1 MKKNILAAIATLT
14 LATAL
19 TTVNVSCAN
28 SGNKSGKKE
37 TPSATFHSSENFFAL
52 SAASGVSF
60 LDGAASMNQAAAG
73 VSFLKGAAVM
83 NHTAAAIDTLSVE
96 TPATRPSEFTDEDV
110 KEINNTLVMFDSI
123 VGSDLS
129 AKTDKNDGTDEK
141 YSVYEYKMTI
151 SFGGKNAVMYYNETD
166 LRTET
171 DHDDEETETGTETET
186 ETETEA
192 TLEGVLVSDEY
203 EYSATGMRKEETSAD
218 ETEYELELIVK
229 KSETTFVKFSYGT
242 ETESTERETEY
253 KCEIYENGKKIQK
266 TKIEFEEENG
276 QTEIKFKL
284 EKNGNFE
291 GAEYKIVKR
300 SDNKYDIRREQNGK
314 KTYILAEKTEQGYK
328 FTYSNG
334 FSEIP
339 DENAKIQPVNI

>member
-28 SGNKSGKKE
+28 NGNKSGKKE

-60 LDGAASMNQAAAG
+60 LDGADTMQQTA
-73 VSFLKGAAVM
+73 
-83 NHTAAAIDTLSVE
+83 TAAIALLSVE

-141 YSVYEYKMTI
+141 YALYEYKMTI

-166 LRTET
+166 LKTET
-171 DHDDEETETGTETET
+171 DHDEEEPEEETE
-186 ETETEA
+186 A
-192 TLEGVLVSDEY
+192 KLEGVLVSDEY
-203 EYSATGMRKEETSAD
+203 EYSTTGMRKEETSAD

-242 ETESTERETEY
+242 ETENTERETEY

-266 TKIEFEEENG
+266 TKIEFEEEDG

-300 SDNKYDIRREQNGK
+300 SGNKYDIRREQNGK

-339 DENAKIQPVNI
+339 DENAKIQPVNV

>member
-28 SGNKSGKKE
+28 NGNKSGKKE
-37 TPSATFHSSENFFAL
+37 TPSATFNSSENFFAL

-60 LDGAASMNQAAAG
+60 LDGADTMKQTA
-73 VSFLKGAAVM
+73 
-83 NHTAAAIDTLSVE
+83 TAAIALLSVE
-96 TPATRPSEFTDEDV
+96 TPSARPSEFTDEDV

-129 AKTDKNDGTDEK
+129 AKTDKNDGADEK
-141 YSVYEYKMTI
+141 YALYEYKMTI

-166 LRTET
+166 LRTGT
-171 DHDDEETETGTETET
+171 DHDEEET

-192 TLEGVLVSDEY
+192 KLEGVLVSDEY
-203 EYSATGMRKEETSAD
+203 EYSTTGMRKEETSAD

-242 ETESTERETEY
+242 ETENTERETEY

-266 TKIEFEEENG
+266 TKIEFEEEDG

-300 SDNKYDIRREQNGK
+300 SGNKYDIRREQNGK

>member
-28 SGNKSGKKE
+28 NGNKSGKKE

-60 LDGAASMNQAAAG
+60 LDGADTMKQTA
-73 VSFLKGAAVM
+73 
-83 NHTAAAIDTLSVE
+83 TAAIALLSVE
-96 TPATRPSEFTDEDV
+96 TPAARPSEFTDEDV

-166 LRTET
+166 LKTET
-171 DHDDEETETGTETET
+171 DHDEEET

-284 EKNGNFE
+284 EKNGNFD

-339 DENAKIQPVNI
+339 DENAIIQPVNV

>member
-60 LDGAASMNQAAAG
+60 LDGADTMKQTA
-73 VSFLKGAAVM
+73 
-83 NHTAAAIDTLSVE
+83 TAAIALLSVE
-96 TPATRPSEFTDEDV
+96 TPSSRPSEFTDEDV

-129 AKTDKNDGTDEK
+129 AKTDKNDATDEK
-141 YSVYEYKMTI
+141 YALYEYKMTI

-166 LRTET
+166 LKTET
-171 DHDDEETETGTETET
+171 DHDDEDTETGTETET

-203 EYSATGMRKEETSAD
+203 EYSTTGMRKEETSTD

-242 ETESTERETEY
+242 ETENAERETEY

-300 SDNKYDIRREQNGK
+300 SGNKYDIRREQNGK

>member
-28 SGNKSGKKE
+28 NGNKSGKKE

-60 LDGAASMNQAAAG
+60 LDGADTMKQTAAG

-83 NHTAAAIDTLSVE
+83 NHTAAAIATLSVE

-141 YSVYEYKMTI
+141 YALYEYKMTI

-166 LRTET
+166 LKTET
-171 DHDDEETETGTETET
+171 DHDDEDTETGT

-203 EYSATGMRKEETSAD
+203 EYSTTGMRKEETSTD

-242 ETESTERETEY
+242 ETENAERETEY

-284 EKNGNFE
+284 EKNGNFD

>member
-60 LDGAASMNQAAAG
+60 LDGADTIKQAAAG

-96 TPATRPSEFTDEDV
+96 TPSARPSEFTDEDV

-123 VGSDLS
+123 VGSELS
-129 AKTDKNDGTDEK
+129 AKTDKNDGTVEK
-141 YSVYEYKMTI
+141 YALYEYKMTI

-171 DHDDEETETGTETET
+171 DHDEEET

-192 TLEGVLVSDEY
+192 RLEGVLVSDEY

-242 ETESTERETEY
+242 ETENTERETEY

-300 SDNKYDIRREQNGK
+300 SGNKYDIRREQNGK

>member
-28 SGNKSGKKE
+28 NGNTSGKKE

-60 LDGAASMNQAAAG
+60 LDGADTMKQTA
-73 VSFLKGAAVM
+73 
-83 NHTAAAIDTLSVE
+83 TAAIALLSVE
-96 TPATRPSEFTDEDV
+96 TPAARPSEFTDEDV

-166 LRTET
+166 LKTET
-171 DHDDEETETGTETET
+171 DHDEEET

-284 EKNGNFE
+284 EKNGNFD

-339 DENAKIQPVNI
+339 DENAIIQPVNV

>member
-28 SGNKSGKKE
+28 NGNTSGKKE
-37 TPSATFHSSENFFAL
+37 TPSATFHSSESFFAL

-96 TPATRPSEFTDEDV
+96 TPSARPSEFTDEDV

-129 AKTDKNDGTDEK
+129 AKTDKNDATDEK

-166 LRTET
+166 LKTET
-171 DHDDEETETGTETET
+171 DHDEEET

-192 TLEGVLVSDEY
+192 RLEGVLVSDEY

-284 EKNGNFE
+284 EKNGNFD

-339 DENAKIQPVNI
+339 DENAIIQPVNV

>member
-28 SGNKSGKKE
+28 NGNKSGKKE

-73 VSFLKGAAVM
+73 VGFLKGAAVM

-96 TPATRPSEFTDEDV
+96 TPSARPSEFTDEDV

-141 YSVYEYKMTI
+141 YALYEYKMTI

-166 LRTET
+166 LKTET
-171 DHDDEETETGTETET
+171 DHDDEDTETGT

-203 EYSATGMRKEETSAD
+203 EYSTTGMRKEETSTD

-242 ETESTERETEY
+242 ETENTERETEY

-284 EKNGNFE
+284 EKNGNFD

-339 DENAKIQPVNI
+339 DENAIIQPVNI

>member
-28 SGNKSGKKE
+28 NGNKSGKKE
-37 TPSATFHSSENFFAL
+37 TPSATFNSSENFFAL

-60 LDGAASMNQAAAG
+60 LDGADTMKQTA
-73 VSFLKGAAVM
+73 
-83 NHTAAAIDTLSVE
+83 TAAIALLSVE
-96 TPATRPSEFTDEDV
+96 TPSARPSEFTDEDV

-141 YSVYEYKMTI
+141 YALYEYKMTI

-171 DHDDEETETGTETET
+171 DHDEEETEDDEEEETE
-186 ETETEA
+186 EETEA
-192 TLEGVLVSDEY
+192 RLEGVLVSDEY
-203 EYSATGMRKEETSAD
+203 EYSTTGMRKEETSAD

-242 ETESTERETEY
+242 ETENTERETEY

-266 TKIEFEEENG
+266 TKIEFEEEDG

-300 SDNKYDIRREQNGK
+300 SGNKYDIRREQNGK

>member
-1 MKKNILAAIATLT
+1 MKKNILAAIATLS

-28 SGNKSGKKE
+28 NGNKSGKKE

-60 LDGAASMNQAAAG
+60 LDGADTMKQTA
-73 VSFLKGAAVM
+73 
-83 NHTAAAIDTLSVE
+83 TAAIALLSVE
-96 TPATRPSEFTDEDV
+96 TPSARPSEFTDEDV

-129 AKTDKNDGTDEK
+129 AKTDKNDGTVEK
-141 YSVYEYKMTI
+141 YALYEYKMTI

-171 DHDDEETETGTETET
+171 DHDEEEPEEETEE
-186 ETETEA
+186 ETEA
-192 TLEGVLVSDEY
+192 RLEGVLVSDEY
-203 EYSATGMRKEETSAD
+203 EYSTTGMRKEETSAD

-242 ETESTERETEY
+242 ETENTERETEY

-300 SDNKYDIRREQNGK
+300 SGNKYDIRREQNGK

>member
-28 SGNKSGKKE
+28 NGNKSGKKE
-37 TPSATFHSSENFFAL
+37 TPSATFNSSESFFAL

-60 LDGAASMNQAAAG
+60 LDGADTMKQTT
-73 VSFLKGAAVM
+73 
-83 NHTAAAIDTLSVE
+83 TAAIALLSVE
-96 TPATRPSEFTDEDV
+96 TPSTRPSEFTDEDV

-129 AKTDKNDGTDEK
+129 AKTDKNDGADEK
-141 YSVYEYKMTI
+141 YAIYEYKMTI

-171 DHDDEETETGTETET
+171 DQDEEET

-203 EYSATGMRKEETSAD
+203 VYSATGMRKEETSAD

-242 ETESTERETEY
+242 ETENTERETEY

-284 EKNGNFE
+284 EKNGNFD

>member
-28 SGNKSGKKE
+28 NGNTSGKKE
-37 TPSATFHSSENFFAL
+37 TPSATFNSSENFFAL

-60 LDGAASMNQAAAG
+60 LDGADTMKQTA
-73 VSFLKGAAVM
+73 
-83 NHTAAAIDTLSVE
+83 TAAIALLSVE
-96 TPATRPSEFTDEDV
+96 TPSARPSEFTDEDV

-123 VGSDLS
+123 VGNDLS

-141 YSVYEYKMTI
+141 YAIYEYKMTI

-171 DHDDEETETGTETET
+171 DHDEEETEE
-186 ETETEA
+186 ETEA
-192 TLEGVLVSDEY
+192 KLEGVLVSDEY
-203 EYSATGMRKEETSAD
+203 VYSATGMRKEETSAD

-242 ETESTERETEY
+242 ETENTERETEY

-266 TKIEFEEENG
+266 TKIEFEEEDG

-300 SDNKYDIRREQNGK
+300 SGNKYDIRREQNGK

>member
-28 SGNKSGKKE
+28 NGNKSGKKE

-60 LDGAASMNQAAAG
+60 LDGADTMKQTA
-73 VSFLKGAAVM
+73 
-83 NHTAAAIDTLSVE
+83 TAAIALLSVE
-96 TPATRPSEFTDEDV
+96 TPSARPSEFTDEDV

-141 YSVYEYKMTI
+141 YALYEYKMTI

-171 DHDDEETETGTETET
+171 DHDEEET

-192 TLEGVLVSDEY
+192 RLEGVLVSDEY
-203 EYSATGMRKEETSAD
+203 EYSTTGMRKEETSAD

-242 ETESTERETEY
+242 ETENTERETEY

-266 TKIEFEEENG
+266 TKIEFEEEDG

-300 SDNKYDIRREQNGK
+300 SGNKYDIRREQNGK

-339 DENAKIQPVNI
+339 DDNAKIQPVNI

>member
-28 SGNKSGKKE
+28 NGNKSGKKE

-129 AKTDKNDGTDEK
+129 AKTDKNDATDEK

-166 LRTET
+166 LKTET
-171 DHDDEETETGTETET
+171 DHDEEET

-192 TLEGVLVSDEY
+192 RLEGVLVSDEY
-203 EYSATGMRKEETSAD
+203 EYSTTGMRKEETSAD

-242 ETESTERETEY
+242 ETENTERETEY

-266 TKIEFEEENG
+266 TKIEFEEEDG

-284 EKNGNFE
+284 EKNGNFD

-300 SDNKYDIRREQNGK
+300 SGNKYDIRREQNGK

>member
-60 LDGAASMNQAAAG
+60 LDGADTIKQAAAG

-96 TPATRPSEFTDEDV
+96 TPSARPSEFTDEDV

-141 YSVYEYKMTI
+141 YALYEYKMTI

-166 LRTET
+166 LKTET
-171 DHDDEETETGTETET
+171 DHDEEEPEEEPEEETEE
-186 ETETEA
+186 ETEA
-192 TLEGVLVSDEY
+192 KLEGVLVSDEY

-229 KSETTFVKFSYGT
+229 KSDTTYVKFSYET
-242 ETESTERETEY
+242 ETENDESETEY
-253 KCEIYENGKKIQK
+253 KCEIYENGKEVQK
-266 TKIEFEEENG
+266 SKIEFEEENG
-276 QTEIKFKL
+276 QTEICFKL
-284 EKNGNFE
+284 ETGGKFD

-300 SDNKYDIRREQNGK
+300 SANKYDIRREQNGK

-339 DENAKIQPVNI
+339 DENAETPEANA

>member
-60 LDGAASMNQAAAG
+60 LDGADTMKQTA
-73 VSFLKGAAVM
+73 
-83 NHTAAAIDTLSVE
+83 TAAIALLSVE
-96 TPATRPSEFTDEDV
+96 TPAARPSEFTDEDV

-141 YSVYEYKMTI
+141 YALYEYKMTI

-166 LRTET
+166 LKTET
-171 DHDDEETETGTETET
+171 DHDDEDTETGTETET

-203 EYSATGMRKEETSAD
+203 EYSTTGMRKEETSTD

-242 ETESTERETEY
+242 ETENTERETEY

-284 EKNGNFE
+284 EKNGKFD

-339 DENAKIQPVNI
+339 EENAKIQPVNI

>member
-1 MKKNILAAIATLT
+1 MKKNLLAAIATLT

-28 SGNKSGKKE
+28 NGNKSGKKE

-60 LDGAASMNQAAAG
+60 LDGADTMKQTA
-73 VSFLKGAAVM
+73 
-83 NHTAAAIDTLSVE
+83 TAAIALLSVE
-96 TPATRPSEFTDEDV
+96 TPSARPSEFTDEDV

-129 AKTDKNDGTDEK
+129 AKTDKNDATDEK

-171 DHDDEETETGTETET
+171 DHDDEDTETGTETET

-284 EKNGNFE
+284 EKNGKFD

-339 DENAKIQPVNI
+339 DENAKIQPVNV

>member
-37 TPSATFHSSENFFAL
+37 TPSSTFHSSENFFAL

-60 LDGAASMNQAAAG
+60 LDGADTMKQPA
-73 VSFLKGAAVM
+73 
-83 NHTAAAIDTLSVE
+83 TAAIALLSVE

-129 AKTDKNDGTDEK
+129 AKTDKNDATDEK

-166 LRTET
+166 LRTEI
-171 DHDDEETETGTETET
+171 DHDDEDTETGTETET

-192 TLEGVLVSDEY
+192 TLEGILVSDEY
-203 EYSATGMRKEETSAD
+203 EYSTTGMRKEETSAD
-218 ETEYELELIVK
+218 ETEYELELIIK

-242 ETESTERETEY
+242 ETENAERETEY

-284 EKNGNFE
+284 EKNGNFD

>member
-129 AKTDKNDGTDEK
+129 AKTDKNDATDEK
-141 YSVYEYKMTI
+141 YALYEYTMTI

-166 LRTET
+166 LKTET
-171 DHDDEETETGTETET
+171 DHDEEET

-284 EKNGNFE
+284 EKNGNFD

-339 DENAKIQPVNI
+339 DENAIIQPVNI

>member
-28 SGNKSGKKE
+28 NGNKSGKKE

-60 LDGAASMNQAAAG
+60 LDGADTMNQTA
-73 VSFLKGAAVM
+73 
-83 NHTAAAIDTLSVE
+83 TAAIALLSVE
-96 TPATRPSEFTDEDV
+96 TPSARPSEFTDEDV

-141 YSVYEYKMTI
+141 YAIYEYKMTI

-171 DHDDEETETGTETET
+171 DHDEEETEEDDDEEETKEETE
-186 ETETEA
+186 EETEA
-192 TLEGVLVSDEY
+192 RLEGVLVSDEY

-242 ETESTERETEY
+242 ETENTERETEY

-266 TKIEFEEENG
+266 TKIEFEEEDG

-300 SDNKYDIRREQNGK
+300 SGNKYDIRREQNGK

>member
-129 AKTDKNDGTDEK
+129 AKTDKNDATDEK

-166 LRTET
+166 LKTET
-171 DHDDEETETGTETET
+171 DHDEEET

-192 TLEGVLVSDEY
+192 RLEGVLVSDEY
-203 EYSATGMRKEETSAD
+203 EYSTTGMRKEETSAD

-284 EKNGNFE
+284 EKNGNFD

-339 DENAKIQPVNI
+339 DENAIIQPVNI